1 MSIHIEARQSKK
13 YDATIYF
20 LTKPGF
26 PKQLILSAE
35 ELVQIAE
42 YVDVHGL

>member
-1 MSIHIEARQSKK
+1 MSIHIDARESTK
-13 YDATIYF
+13 YNATIYF

-42 YVDVHGL
+42 FVDDHEL